1 MLQNLPEECL
11 YLILNKIEEPRYKDY
26 NVSLSGLKHTK
37 LFETLRFCKKT
48 NYNFVFVHLLKLSI
62 VCKQFKSYF
71 DSHKLWIE
79 LAVRDIRKGVLYK
92 RTPKTMKHR
101 YLQRFVYFKA
111 LHEFSVNIRA
121 LEQDH
126 HQYIVYLMRSLHIR
140 KCTQQAM
147 IDGKDIIYRQI
158 EYHFWSRSGDTMYI
172 QTNRVPQT
180 DKGFTTKEA
189 LKHYDS
195 CNHGIRMYKI
205 YNGMYK
211 YKFKTLRDFP
221 FVKVL
226 LGIMRCL
233 GKRTKYIETLID
245 KLDCLYKE
253 TNLDNFKPYTLS
265 NSHCVMYRF
274 LER

>member
-11 YLILNKIEEPRYKDY
+11 YLILNRIDEPMYKCY
-26 NVSLSGLKHTK
+26 NVSLSGLTHTK

-48 NYNFVFVHLLKLSI
+48 NYNFVFVHLLKLSM

-79 LAVRDIRKGVLYK
+79 LAVRDLRKGVLYK
-92 RTPKTMKHR
+92 RPPKTMKHR

-126 HQYIVYLMRSLHIR
+126 HQVDR
-140 KCTQQAM
+140 
-147 IDGKDIIYRQI
+147 
-158 EYHFWSRSGDTMYI
+158 
-172 QTNRVPQT
+172 
-180 DKGFTTKEA
+180 
-189 LKHYDS
+189 
-195 CNHGIRMYKI
+195 
-205 YNGMYK
+205 
-211 YKFKTLRDFP
+211 
-221 FVKVL
+221 
-226 LGIMRCL
+226 
-233 GKRTKYIETLID
+233 
-245 KLDCLYKE
+245 LYKE
-253 TNLDNFKPYTLS
+253 TNLDNFKPYRLS